1 MLHIIRFYILDF
13 RGGDYMKRNYLLY
26 SFVIVIISF
35 TMISLISDNKEFSEL
50 ENRKLKTSVT
60 FSIKNFFDGN
70 FQKDYESYIND
81 QFPLRDN
88 WISLK
93 SINEYILGKIENN
106 GIIYGS
112 NGELFEKFDS
122 LDEEK
127 FKNNVEAIKKFAE
140 NYYDK
145 VSLMII
151 PSSYEIYKE
160 NLPMGSPIILQEEL
174 INKIYNFSTFSNNI
188 DVMKE
193 LLDNKNNYIYYKTD
207 HHWTTY
213 GAYLAYCKF
222 IDSINGNKVN
232 LKDFKEVELPN
243 FYGTYYSKAK
253 PFNIEPDI
261 MTYYDFNNLTM
272 EIVGDKIYD
281 YIYDY
286 SKKTLRDKYSLFLY
300 GNNPLTIIKNKDIK
314 NNKKIL
320 VIKDSFGNSL
330 VPFLTQ
336 NYEEIHVI
344 DLRYFSS
351 KLSSYLEEND
361 FEDILIIYNFINL
374 ATDNNVLRLK
384 Y

>member
-1 MLHIIRFYILDF
+1 M
-13 RGGDYMKRNYLLY
+13 
-26 SFVIVIISF
+26 
-35 TMISLISDNKEFSEL
+35 
-50 ENRKLKTSVT
+50 
-60 FSIKNFFDGN
+60 
-70 FQKDYESYIND
+70 
-81 QFPLRDN
+81 
-88 WISLK
+88 
-93 SINEYILGKIENN
+93 NEYILGKIENN

-112 NGELFEKFDS
+112 NGELFEKFNS
-122 LDEEK
+122 LNKRK
-127 FKNNVEAIKKFAE
+127 FKNNVEVINNFAE
-140 NYYDK
+140 KYYNK
-145 VSLMII
+145 FSLMII

-160 NLPMGSPIILQEEL
+160 NLPIGSPIIMQEQI
-174 INKIYNFSTFSNNI
+174 INEIYDFSSFTKNI

-222 IDSINGNKVN
+222 IDLINGKRVDLEN
-232 LKDFKEVELPN
+232 FQEVELTN
-243 FYGTYYSKAK
+243 FYGSYYSKAK
-253 PFNIEPDI
+253 PFNIKPDI

-272 EIVGDKIYD
+272 EIVEDKIYD
-281 YIYDY
+281 SIYDY
-286 SKKTLRDKYSLFLY
+286 SKENLRDKYSLFLY

-336 NYEEIHVI
+336 NYEEVHVI

-361 FEDILIIYNFINL
+361 FQDILIIYNFINL
-374 ATDNNVLRLK
+374 ATDNNILRLK

>member
-1 MLHIIRFYILDF
+1 
-13 RGGDYMKRNYLLY
+13 MKKNYLLY
-26 SFVIVIISF
+26 SFVIAIIVLP
-35 TMISLISDNKEFSEL
+35 IVSLISNDKEFSEL
-50 ENRKLKTSVT
+50 ENRNLKTSVT
-60 FSIKNFFDGN
+60 FSIKNFLDGS
-70 FQKDYESYIND
+70 FQKEYEKYIND
-81 QFPLRDN
+81 QFPLRDK

-93 SINEYILGKIENN
+93 SMNEYVLGKIENN

-122 LDEEK
+122 LNEERL
-127 FKNNVEAIKKFAE
+127 KNNVEIINNFAE
-140 NYYDK
+140 KYYDK

-151 PSSYEIYKE
+151 PNSYEIYKE
-160 NLPMGSPIILQEEL
+160 SLPMGSPIIMQEET
-174 INKIYNFSTFSNNI
+174 INKIYDFSKYTNNI

-193 LLDNKNNYIYYKTD
+193 LLNNKNSYIYYKTD

-213 GAYLAYCKF
+213 GAYLAYCNF
-222 IDSINGNKVN
+222 INSIDGNRVN
-232 LKDFKEVELPN
+232 LENFQKVELPN
-243 FYGTYYSKAK
+243 FYGSYYSKAK
-253 PFNIEPDI
+253 PFNIKPDM

-281 YIYDY
+281 SIYDY
-286 SKKTLRDKYSLFLY
+286 SKKILRDKYSLFLY

-344 DLRYFSS
+344 DLRHFSS
-351 KLSSYLEEND
+351 RLSSYLEEND
-361 FEDILIIYNFINL
+361 FENILIIYNFINL

>member
-1 MLHIIRFYILDF
+1 
-13 RGGDYMKRNYLLY
+13 MKRNYLLY
-26 SFVIVIISF
+26 SFIIVIILF
-35 TMISLISDNKEFSEL
+35 TMIGLISHDKEFSEL
-50 ENRKLKTSVT
+50 ENRKLKTSFT
-60 FSIKNFFDGN
+60 FSIKKFFDGS

-106 GIIYGS
+106 GIIYG
-112 NGELFEKFDS
+112 NDGELFEKFDT

-127 FKNNVEAIKKFAE
+127 LKNNVNAINNFAE
-140 NYYDK
+140 TYYDK

-160 NLPMGSPIILQEEL
+160 NLPMGSPIIMQEEL
-174 INKIYNFSTFSNNI
+174 INKIYNFSSFTNNI
-188 DVMKE
+188 YVMKE
-193 LLDNKNNYIYYKTD
+193 LLDNKNSYIYYKTD

-213 GAYLAYCKF
+213 GSYLAYCNF

-232 LKDFKEVELPN
+232 LENFKEVELPN

-253 PFNIEPDI
+253 PFNIEPDV

-272 EIVGDKIYD
+272 EIAGDKIYD
-281 YIYDY
+281 SIYDY
-286 SKKTLRDKYSLFLY
+286 SKENLRDKYSLFLY

-336 NYEEIHVI
+336 NYEEVHVI

-351 KLSSYLEEND
+351 KLSNYLAENN
-361 FEDILIIYNFINL
+361 FEDILIVYNFINL
-374 ATDNNVLRLK
+374 ATDNNILRLK

>member
-1 MLHIIRFYILDF
+1 
-13 RGGDYMKRNYLLY
+13 MKKNYLLY
-26 SFVIVIISF
+26 YFVIAIILF
-35 TMISLISDNKEFSEL
+35 TMIGLISSDKEFSEL

-60 FSIKNFFDGN
+60 FSIKKFFDGV

-127 FKNNVEAIKKFAE
+127 FKNNINAIKKFAD

-160 NLPMGSPIILQEEL
+160 NLPIGSPIILQEEL

-213 GAYLAYCKF
+213 GSYLAYCKF

-253 PFNIEPDI
+253 PFNIEPDV

-281 YIYDY
+281 SIYDY
-286 SKKTLRDKYSLFLY
+286 SKGTLKDKYSLFLY

-336 NYEEIHVI
+336 NYEEVHVI

-351 KLSSYLEEND
+351 KLSNYLAENN
-361 FEDILIIYNFINL
+361 FEDILIVYNFINL
-374 ATDNNVLRLK
+374 ATDNNILRLK

>member
-1 MLHIIRFYILDF
+1 
-13 RGGDYMKRNYLLY
+13 MKKNYLLY
-26 SFVIVIISF
+26 SFVIVIILF
-35 TMISLISDNKEFSEL
+35 TIVSLISGDKEFSEL
-50 ENRKLKTSVT
+50 ENRKLKTNVKFT
-60 FSIKNFFDGN
+60 IKNFLDGS
-70 FQKDYESYIND
+70 FQEDYESYIND

-93 SINEYILGKIENN
+93 SMNEYILGKIENN

-112 NGELFEKFDS
+112 DEELFEKFDS

-127 FKNNVEAIKKFAE
+127 LKNNIGAINNFAE
-140 NYYDK
+140 TYYDK

-193 LLDNKNNYIYYKTD
+193 LLDNKNSYIYYKTD

-232 LKDFKEVELPN
+232 LENFKEVELPN

-281 YIYDY
+281 SIYDY
-286 SKKTLRDKYSLFLY
+286 SKETLRDKYSLFLY

-336 NYEEIHVI
+336 NYEEVHVI
-344 DLRYFSS
+344 DLRHFSS
-351 KLSSYLEEND
+351 KLSSYLQEND
-361 FEDILIIYNFINL
+361 FEDILIVYNFINL
-374 ATDNNVLRLK
+374 ATDNNVLRIK

>member
-1 MLHIIRFYILDF
+1 
-13 RGGDYMKRNYLLY
+13 MKRNYLLY

-35 TMISLISDNKEFSEL
+35 TMIGLISDNKEFSEL

-60 FSIKNFFDGN
+60 FSIKNFLDGN

-93 SINEYILGKIENN
+93 SMNEYILGKIENN

-160 NLPMGSPIILQEEL
+160 NLPMGSPIIPQEEL
-174 INKIYNFSTFSNNI
+174 INEIYNFSSFTNNI

-193 LLDNKNNYIYYKTD
+193 LLDNKNSYIYYKTD

-213 GAYLAYCKF
+213 GAYLAYSKF

-253 PFNIEPDI
+253 LFNIEPDI

-281 YIYDY
+281 SIYDY
-286 SKKTLRDKYSLFLY
+286 SKETLRDKYSLFLY

-314 NNKKIL
+314 NDKKIL

-336 NYEEIHVI
+336 NFEEIHVI

-351 KLSSYLEEND
+351 KLSSYLEKND

>member
-1 MLHIIRFYILDF
+1 
-13 RGGDYMKRNYLLY
+13 MKKNYLLY
-26 SFVIVIISF
+26 SFVRVIILF
-35 TMISLISDNKEFSEL
+35 TIVSLISGDKEFSEL
-50 ENRKLKTSVT
+50 ENRKLKTNVKFT
-60 FSIKNFFDGN
+60 IKNFLDGS
-70 FQKDYESYIND
+70 FQEDYESYIND

-93 SINEYILGKIENN
+93 SMNEYILGKIENN
-106 GIIYGS
+106 GIIYG
-112 NGELFEKFDS
+112 NDEELFEKFDS

-127 FKNNVEAIKKFAE
+127 LKNNVGAINNFAE
-140 NYYDK
+140 TYYDK

-193 LLDNKNNYIYYKTD
+193 LLDNKNSYIYYKTD

-232 LKDFKEVELPN
+232 LENFKEVELPN

-281 YIYDY
+281 SIYDY
-286 SKKTLRDKYSLFLY
+286 SKETLRDKYSLFLY

-336 NYEEIHVI
+336 NYEEVHVI
-344 DLRYFSS
+344 DLRHFSS
-351 KLSSYLEEND
+351 KLSSYLQEND
-361 FEDILIIYNFINL
+361 FEDILIVYNFINL
-374 ATDNNVLRLK
+374 ATDNNVLRIK

>member
-1 MLHIIRFYILDF
+1 
-13 RGGDYMKRNYLLY
+13 MKKNYLLY
-26 SFVIVIISF
+26 SFIIVVMVLAIG
-35 TMISLISDNKEFSEL
+35 SLIKNDKKFSEL
-50 ENRKLKTSVT
+50 ENRNLKTNVK
-60 FSIKNFFDGN
+60 FSIKGFLNGS
-70 FQKDYESYIND
+70 FQEDYEKYIND
-81 QFPLRDN
+81 QCPLRDK

-93 SINEYILGKIENN
+93 SISEYALGKVENN

-122 LDEEK
+122 LNEERL
-127 FKNNVEAIKKFAE
+127 KNNIEAINNFSQ

-151 PSSYEIYKE
+151 PNSYEIYKE
-160 NLPMGSPIILQEEL
+160 NLPMNSPIIMQREI
-174 INKIYNFSTFSNNI
+174 INEIYNFLQFTNNL
-188 DVMKE
+188 DVMKD
-193 LLDNKNNYIYYKTD
+193 LIDNKNKYIYYKTD

-213 GAYLAYCKF
+213 GAYLAYCNF
-222 IDSINGNKVN
+222 INSINENKID
-232 LKDFKEVELPN
+232 LEGLQEVELPN

-253 PFNIEPDI
+253 SFNIKPDT
-261 MTYYDFNNLTM
+261 MVYYNFNNLTM

-281 YIYDY
+281 SIYDY
-286 SKKTLRDKYSLFLY
+286 SKVNLRDKYSLFLY

-344 DLRYFSS
+344 DLRYFTSR
-351 KLSSYLEEND
+351 LSSYLEEND
-361 FEDILIIYNFINL
+361 FENILIIYNFINL
-374 ATDNNVLRLK
+374 ATDNNILRLK

>member
-1 MLHIIRFYILDF
+1 
-13 RGGDYMKRNYLLY
+13 MKKKYLLY

-35 TMISLISDNKEFSEL
+35 TMIGLISSDKEFSEL

-60 FSIKNFFDGN
+60 FSIKKFFDGS

-127 FKNNVEAIKKFAE
+127 LKNNVEAIKKFAE
-140 NYYDK
+140 AYYDK

-160 NLPMGSPIILQEEL
+160 SLPIGSPIIMQEEL
-174 INKIYNFSTFSNNI
+174 INEIYNFSSFSKNI

-193 LLDNKNNYIYYKTD
+193 LLDNKNSYIYYKTD

-213 GAYLAYCKF
+213 GAYLAYSKF
-222 IDSINGNKVN
+222 IDSSNENKAN
-232 LKDFKEVELPN
+232 LENLQEVELPN

-253 PFNIEPDI
+253 PFNIEPDV

-281 YIYDY
+281 SIYDY
-286 SKKTLRDKYSLFLY
+286 SKESLRDKYSLFLH
-300 GNNPLTIIKNKDIK
+300 GNNPVTIIKNKDIK

-351 KLSSYLEEND
+351 KLSSYLEKND

-374 ATDNNVLRLK
+374 ATDNNVLKLK

>member
-1 MLHIIRFYILDF
+1 
-13 RGGDYMKRNYLLY
+13 MKKNYLLY
-26 SFVIVIISF
+26 SFVRVIILF
-35 TMISLISDNKEFSEL
+35 TIVSLISGDKEFSEL
-50 ENRKLKTSVT
+50 ENRKLKTNVKFT
-60 FSIKNFFDGN
+60 IKNFLDGS
-70 FQKDYESYIND
+70 FQEDYESYIND

-93 SINEYILGKIENN
+93 SMNEYILGKIENN

-112 NGELFEKFDS
+112 DEELFEKFDS

-127 FKNNVEAIKKFAE
+127 LKNNVGAINNFAE
-140 NYYDK
+140 TYYDK

-193 LLDNKNNYIYYKTD
+193 LLDNKNSYIYYKTD

-232 LKDFKEVELPN
+232 LENFKEVELPN

-281 YIYDY
+281 SIYDY
-286 SKKTLRDKYSLFLY
+286 SKETLRDKYSLFLY

-336 NYEEIHVI
+336 NYEEVHVI
-344 DLRYFSS
+344 DLRHFSS
-351 KLSSYLEEND
+351 KLSSYLQEND
-361 FEDILIIYNFINL
+361 FEDILIVYNFINL
-374 ATDNNVLRLK
+374 ATDNNVLRIK

>member
-1 MLHIIRFYILDF
+1 
-13 RGGDYMKRNYLLY
+13 MKKNYLLY
-26 SFVIVIISF
+26 YFVIVIILF
-35 TMISLISDNKEFSEL
+35 TMIGLISSDKEFSEL

-60 FSIKNFFDGN
+60 FSIKKFFDGV

-127 FKNNVEAIKKFAE
+127 FKNNVEAINNFAE
-140 NYYDK
+140 TYYDK

-160 NLPMGSPIILQEEL
+160 NLQMGSPIIMQEEL
-174 INKIYNFSTFSNNI
+174 INKIYNFSSFTNNI

-193 LLDNKNNYIYYKTD
+193 LLDNKNSYIYYKTD

-232 LKDFKEVELPN
+232 LENFQEVELPN

-281 YIYDY
+281 SIYDY
-286 SKKTLRDKYSLFLY
+286 SKETLRDKYSLFLY

-336 NYEEIHVI
+336 NYEEVHVI

-351 KLSSYLEEND
+351 KLSNYLAENN
-361 FEDILIIYNFINL
+361 FEDILIVYNFINL
-374 ATDNNVLRLK
+374 ATDNNILRLK

>member
-1 MLHIIRFYILDF
+1 
-13 RGGDYMKRNYLLY
+13 MKKNYLLY
-26 SFVIVIISF
+26 SFVRVIILF
-35 TMISLISDNKEFSEL
+35 TIVSLISGDKEFSEL
-50 ENRKLKTSVT
+50 ENRKLKTNVKFT
-60 FSIKNFFDGN
+60 IKNFLDGS
-70 FQKDYESYIND
+70 FQEDYESYIND

-93 SINEYILGKIENN
+93 SMNEYILGKIENN
-106 GIIYGS
+106 GIIYG
-112 NGELFEKFDS
+112 NDEELFEKFDS

-193 LLDNKNNYIYYKTD
+193 LLDNKNSYIYYKTD

-232 LKDFKEVELPN
+232 LENFKEVELPN

-281 YIYDY
+281 SIYDY
-286 SKKTLRDKYSLFLY
+286 SKETLRDKYSLFLY

-336 NYEEIHVI
+336 NYEEVHVI
-344 DLRYFSS
+344 DLRHFSS
-351 KLSSYLEEND
+351 KLSSYLQEND
-361 FEDILIIYNFINL
+361 FEDILIVYNFINL
-374 ATDNNVLRLK
+374 ATDNNVLRIK

>member
-1 MLHIIRFYILDF
+1 
-13 RGGDYMKRNYLLY
+13 MKKNYLLY
-26 SFVIVIISF
+26 SFVRVIILF
-35 TMISLISDNKEFSEL
+35 TIVSLISGDKEFSEL
-50 ENRKLKTSVT
+50 ENRKLKTNVKFT
-60 FSIKNFFDGN
+60 IKNFLDGS
-70 FQKDYESYIND
+70 FQEDYESYIND

-93 SINEYILGKIENN
+93 SMNEYILGKIENN
-106 GIIYGS
+106 GIIYG
-112 NGELFEKFDS
+112 NDEELFEKFDS

-127 FKNNVEAIKKFAE
+127 LKNNVGAINNFAE
-140 NYYDK
+140 TYYDK

-193 LLDNKNNYIYYKTD
+193 LLDNKNSYIYYKTD

-232 LKDFKEVELPN
+232 LENFKEVELSN

-281 YIYDY
+281 SIYDY
-286 SKKTLRDKYSLFLY
+286 SKETLRDKYSLFLY

-336 NYEEIHVI
+336 NYEEVHVI
-344 DLRYFSS
+344 DLRHFSS
-351 KLSSYLEEND
+351 KLSSYLQEND
-361 FEDILIIYNFINL
+361 FEDILIVYNFINL
-374 ATDNNVLRLK
+374 ATDNNVLRIK

>member
-1 MLHIIRFYILDF
+1 MR
-13 RGGDYMKRNYLLY
+13 KKYLLY
-26 SFVIVIISF
+26 CFVIVIILF
-35 TMISLISDNKEFSEL
+35 TMIGLISDNKEFSEL

-60 FSIKNFFDGN
+60 FSIKNFLDGS
-70 FQKDYESYIND
+70 FQEDYESYIND

-106 GIIYGS
+106 GIIYGA

-127 FKNNVEAIKKFAE
+127 LKNNVEAIKKFAE
-140 NYYDK
+140 IYYNK

-160 NLPMGSPIILQEEL
+160 NLPMGSPIIPQEEL
-174 INKIYNFSTFSNNI
+174 INEIYNFSYFTNNI

-213 GAYLAYCKF
+213 GAYLAYSKF
-222 IDSINGNKVN
+222 IDSINENKVKLEN
-232 LKDFKEVELPN
+232 FQDIELSN
-243 FYGTYYSKAK
+243 FYGTYYSKVK
-253 PFNIEPDI
+253 LFNIEPDI

-281 YIYDY
+281 SIYDY
-286 SKKTLRDKYSLFLY
+286 SKETLRDKYSLFLY

-351 KLSSYLEEND
+351 KLSIYLEKND